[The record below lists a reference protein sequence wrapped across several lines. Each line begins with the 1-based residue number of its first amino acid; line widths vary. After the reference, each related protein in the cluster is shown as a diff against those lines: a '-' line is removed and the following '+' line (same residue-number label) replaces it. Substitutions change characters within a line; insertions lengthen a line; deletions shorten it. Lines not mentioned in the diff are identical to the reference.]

1 MSKRVVVA
9 MIATIVAA
17 GLAVVGTGAVTAAA
31 IGHAPSMRVP
41 AGIIWTSLIPAKGVQ
56 FPS

>member
-9 MIATIVAA
+9 MIAAIVAA

-31 IGHAPSMRVP
+31 IGHAPSMSVP
-41 AGIIWTSLIPAKGVQ
+41 AGIIWTSLIPAKGAQ
-56 FPS
+56 FSG

>member
-9 MIATIVAA
+9 MIAAIVAA
-17 GLAVVGTGAVTAAA
+17 GLVVVGTGAVTAAA
-31 IGHAPSMRVP
+31 IGHAPSMSVP

-56 FPS
+56 FAN